1 MLINGLRAFANFN
14 DMSRLSNSLQG
25 GCCVVV
31 VVVFSLVYL
40 FYFIFFIF
48 LFLV

>member
-31 VVVFSLVYL
+31 VVFSLVYL
-40 FYFIFFIF
+40 FYFIYFYF
-48 LFLV
+48 LFFV